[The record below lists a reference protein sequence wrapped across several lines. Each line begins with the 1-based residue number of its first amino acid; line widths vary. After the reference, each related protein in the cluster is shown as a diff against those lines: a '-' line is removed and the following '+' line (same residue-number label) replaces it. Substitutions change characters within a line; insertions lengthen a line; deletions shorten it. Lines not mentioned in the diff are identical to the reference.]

1 MGSRGPRPDPTSA
14 RSHTGRNTSS
24 QTARV
29 SLSPVPMPEHVA
41 TSALASKFWA
51 DHQETL
57 TASGRLRPELAETFA
72 LLCHWYADCRALA
85 DQIAAEGWITST
97 DKGQAASPVA
107 KLLRDSRRDFVCLAK
122 EFGLTAASDS
132 RLPQDPTDGK
142 EDDDEEA
149 ALLQKLK
156 VRSL

>member
-1 MGSRGPRPDPTSA
+1 MPD
-14 RSHTGRNTSS
+14 
-24 QTARV
+24 
-29 SLSPVPMPEHVA
+29 HVA
-41 TSALASKFWA
+41 SRPLAAKFWA
-51 DHQETL
+51 DHQATL
-57 TASGRLRPELAETFA
+57 IASGRLRQELAETFG
-72 LLCHWYADCRALA
+72 LLCHWYADCRQLA
-85 DQIAAEGWITST
+85 DQVAAEGWITAT

-107 KLLRDSRRDFVCLAK
+107 KLLRDSRRDYVTLAK

-142 EDDDEEA
+142 EEIDEEA